1 MPTTK
6 RKPAKK
12 TPTKPKPKTKTKK
25 TGSRKPKV
33 AKKTKKTTK
42 KTRTVTREVIREV
55 PVFFTTQRVPFLPFN
70 AMDTDAARNNMLG
83 YMRGLLD
90 GRNAPGVPRV
100 NPLLTPTNTRRSQRK
115 PASTR
120 IQGDRAMAQG
130 LLNDHY
136 GRHSRHNDA
145 RTSVFEDIE
154 RGMGLR
160 PQRFAI

>member
-1 MPTTK
+1 MPTTT
-6 RKPAKK
+6 RKPFKKPKK
-12 TPTKPKPKTKTKK
+12 TKTSTKPKTKK

-33 AKKTKKTTK
+33 AKRT

-55 PVFFTTQRVPFLPFN
+55 PVFYTNQRVPFLPFN

-100 NPLLTPTNTRRSQRK
+100 NPLLIPTNTRRSQRK

-160 PQRFAI
+160 PQRFAL